1 MEIARLEAVIA
12 GDVQPLI
19 VALDKGE
26 VALQQFATT
35 GAQGLTVLNAGLS
48 KTAIAAVSA
57 ATDIK
62 SMNAALAVLEAEQGG
77 IIKGSQL
84 WFQYDAAIRSVNKDL
99 TLLEAQLPV
108 VASEMKVVGATST
121 TSLVGMGKGLT
132 SALGGL
138 RSIAYILPGIGIA
151 GIFNLAFEAI
161 MQAADALDLFNSQAK
176 ELADATDKA
185 VEGYADEA
193 NKVAILVA
201 ELRDE
206 NTTRERKQK
215 IINELQS
222 TAPAYFGNLQ
232 LEGNAVKGLTDDYGK
247 YGRAIILVAQIKAA
261 SDLNQKNVIADVQ
274 RQLTLTKALS
284 DIQNNIGYTLR
295 QNQKYLD
302 PGKARLLALEQ
313 DLTAATKIAQASKPL
328 LDIIIRAQAELND
341 LGGNPLDKPV
351 KGITEVKKQLKEI
364 EPLVT
369 RLRALPFFDQIA
381 IDFGNPLAPMER
393 SLEKL
398 PDLFAHLKQGS
409 IDVDK
414 TIAQMADHLGLIAD
428 AAHALGNA
436 FGDVFKTL
444 ITEGQLSFKSIE
456 QALVSL
462 ISKLIA
468 TVAEAA
474 ILAVIL
480 SAISGGALSFGGAF
494 NSLLG
499 LTKGIPHLAGGG
511 IATSSTIANI
521 GEAGPEAIIP
531 LSQIGNLLGNMGG
544 TQRIEVIGRISGND
558 IVLINNRQ
566 NLRNSRNY
574 GNNFNNG

>member
-1 MEIARLEAVIA
+1 MEIARLEAVVA

-19 VALDKGE
+19 TALNKGE
-26 VALQQFATT
+26 VALEGFAAK
-35 GAQGLTVLNAGLS
+35 GADAFLNLNVGLS
-48 KTAIAAVSA
+48 KTAQSALTA
-57 ATDIK
+57 ATDIN
-62 SMNAALAVLEAEQGG
+62 SMIAALDVLQAEQSE
-77 IIKGSQL
+77 IIRGTTLWNLYETEIKKVNVQL
-84 WFQYDAAIRSVNKDL
+84 DI
-99 TLLEAQLPV
+99 LEAQLPV
-108 VASEMKVVGATST
+108 VANEMKVVGAASA
-121 TSLVGMGKGLT
+121 SSIGGIGKGLT
-132 SALGGL
+132 GALGGL

-161 MQAADALDLFNSQAK
+161 SKAAEELDLFNSQTK
-176 ELADATDKA
+176 ELADLTDKA
-185 VEGYADEA
+185 VEGYSDEA
-193 NKVAILVA
+193 NKVSVLVGQLQNEHA
-201 ELRDE
+201 SREL
-206 NTTRERKQK
+206 K
-215 IINELQS
+215 IKDIQELQS
-222 TAPAYFGNLQ
+222 LAPGYFSNLQ
-232 LEGNAVKGLTDDYGK
+232 LEGDKVLNLTEDYAK
-247 YGRAIILVAQIKAA
+247 FGRAILLVAKIKAA
-261 SDLNQKNVIADVQ
+261 SDLNQKNVTAGIEE
-274 RQLTLTKALS
+274 QLHTS
-284 DIQNNIGYTLR
+284 E
-295 QNQKYLD
+295 
-302 PGKARLLALEQ
+302 RLLLLEQ
-313 DLTAATKIAQASKPL
+313 KRTYAEKGGVNVAQQRLLILEDQLKAQTDLAQASKPL
-328 LDIIIRAQAELND
+328 LDIITQAEIELLA
-341 LGGNPLDKPV
+341 LGGNPLDKP
-351 KGITEVKKQLKEI
+351 KEGLKEITKQLKEI

-381 IDFGNPLAPMER
+381 IDFGDPLAPAAR
-393 SLEKL
+393 TLEKM

-428 AAHALGNA
+428 AAAALGNA

-444 ITEGQLSFKSIE
+444 VTEGQLSFKSIE

-499 LTKGIPHLAGGG
+499 LTKSIPHLAGGG

-566 NLRNSRNY
+566 NLRNSRSY
-574 GNNFNNG
+574 GSNFNSGING